1 MMDFLEKYEFITSW
15 ILLPVEIV
23 FLCLMLWEFKYIRME
38 QKEKRREESEKKVQI
53 FDSCIAGFVG
63 GFFEKY
69 KGNNQLVKKFLDKD
83 KNLITQICNDIHKK
97 NHIPV
102 NYSEFYIKYLIYS
115 IKLFHEE
122 NGKENEPIN
131 SEEIAS
137 YCKGV
142 SERLSYEFYGYNQ
155 TIKSGINH
163 NIYEFFTD
171 KQIDKVFENVTKEF
185 EKFYKS
191 QL

>member
-15 ILLPVEIV
+15 ILLPVEIT
-23 FLCLMLWEFKYIRME
+23 FLCLMLWEFKYIRMA

-69 KGNNQLVKKFLDKD
+69 KDSDQLVKKFLDKD
-83 KNLITQICNDIHKK
+83 KDLIMQLCNDIHKK

-137 YCKGV
+137 CCKGV
-142 SERLSYEFYGYNQ
+142 SERLSHEFYGYNQ